1 MLALNDSSINSL
13 HDSKEVTDEEEGRT
27 APTNGAVPGTKK
39 TILPV
44 VVYFIFD
51 WQDLVSETRSKVTR
65 LVHRETCSTTKTHT
79 DSPNDQNQQ

>member
-1 MLALNDSSINSL
+1 M
-13 HDSKEVTDEEEGRT
+13 EEEGKDS
-27 APTNGAVPGTKK
+27 TNKWSSTWYKK

-51 WQDLVSETRSKVTR
+51 WQDLVSERGPRSRAWFIAKPV
-65 LVHRETCSTTKTHT
+65 VPPKTHT